1 MKFDPMAW
9 QEVSPNEEIS
19 VKGRLQLRCS
29 APSPLYIQSEGIEA
43 LAGVATEF
51 HISDLPEVIARV
63 DAAPGVRIFVHRG
76 YSSSV
81 RAEGEVFTN
90 IDRMVHESGAMQE
103 VTRARRLFEI
113 ERRAALAEMRA
124 EHQAFTASLRS
135 RNDDAASEVLNED
148 VADADAEVG
157 EEGVAT

>member
-1 MKFDPMAW
+1 MIF
-9 QEVSPNEEIS
+9 
-19 VKGRLQLRCS
+19 
-29 APSPLYIQSEGIEA
+29 
-43 LAGVATEF
+43 
-51 HISDLPEVIARV
+51 RV

-124 EHQAFTASLRS
+124 EHEAFSASVRLRQEKTAGEVIE
-135 RNDDAASEVLNED
+135 DDAED
-148 VADADAEVG
+148 EAEAEQPGDAR
-157 EEGVAT
+157 

>member
-1 MKFDPMAW
+1 MKFDAMAW
-9 QEVSPNEEIS
+9 QEVSPNEEIHI
-19 VKGRLQLRCS
+19 KGRLQLRCS
-29 APSPLYIQSEGIEA
+29 APSPLYIESEGVEA
-43 LAGVATEF
+43 LAGVATDF
-51 HISDLPEVIARV
+51 QIADLPEVIARV

-76 YSSSV
+76 YSASV

-124 EHQAFTASLRS
+124 EHEAFSASVRLRQEKTAGEVIE
-135 RNDDAASEVLNED
+135 DDAE
-148 VADADAEVG
+148 AEAEAEQPG
-157 EEGVAT
+157 GAR

>member
-9 QEVSPNEEIS
+9 QEVSPNEEIN

-29 APSPLYIQSEGIEA
+29 APSPLYIESEGVEA

-51 HISDLPEVIARV
+51 QIADLPEVIARV

-124 EHQAFTASLRS
+124 EHQAFTASLR
-135 RNDDAASEVLNED
+135 RGKDDPSSEELIGD
-148 VADADAEVG
+148 GADADAEAR
-157 EEGVAT
+157 EEGEPA

>member
-1 MKFDPMAW
+1 MKFDPLAW
-9 QEVSPNEEIS
+9 EEVSPNEEIN

-29 APSPLYIQSEGIEA
+29 APSPLYIESEGLEA

-51 HISDLPEVIARV
+51 QITDLPEVIVRV
-63 DAAPGVRIFVHRG
+63 DAAPGVRIFLYRG

-81 RAEGEVFTN
+81 RDEGEVFTN

-124 EHQAFTASLRS
+124 EHEAILASLRVPE
-135 RNDDAASEVLNED
+135 DDATSEEFIED
-148 VADADAEVG
+148 QADADG
-157 EEGVAT
+157 EAGEGGTST

>member
-9 QEVSPNEEIS
+9 QEVSANEQIEI
-19 VKGRLQLRCS
+19 KGNLRLRCS
-29 APSPLYIQSEGIEA
+29 APSPLYIESEGYEA

-51 HISDLPEVIARV
+51 QIADLPQVIARV

-76 YSSSV
+76 YSTSF

-103 VTRARRLFEI
+103 VTRARRLFEL
-113 ERRAALAEMRA
+113 ERRSALAEMRA
-124 EHQAFTASLRS
+124 EHEAFSASLRL
-135 RNDDAASEVLNED
+135 RQEQTAAEVIE
-148 VADADAEVG
+148 ADAKEEADPELKEVS
-157 EEGVAT
+157 A